1 MAYEWQ
7 DPNAELV
14 YGTRTLTEKK
24 RARPY
29 QFIESGTQ
37 PVAGFSGPGYYGSDF
52 GLTTPVHTT
61 QAINIP
67 GVRLGAGGRGT
78 PQQYTYNLPMYQAPA
93 QIGSSEYMERE
104 SGLMMSPHRR
114 AQKMAIPGATEGEFR
129 EYNVVTDPETGEISY
144 EKREGWD
151 AVSEEEAQR
160 WMGSYSARAKKKWR
174 DTAKTEA
181 LKEHTLRKQDYAK
194 WWNEKRY
201 AQLQD
206 LMGQHFKNQMGAMQ
220 GLGEAERS
228 DIMRGG
234 KALQES
240 ALQGAMQRGMAGT
253 TALSAMQRGAQSQ
266 TQQELA
272 RFYERQTQQRLGMQ
286 NALATQYM
294 NVIEGR
300 VDEYPSTY
308 ELAQIMHGA
317 FEGGAGQQQPSSSGG
332 QGMGMAGMALGAGL
346 GMAAAGAAG
355 GGAAGA
361 GMLGCL
367 CQIFMEGRHGDGTMD
382 WVVRKYRDEHINE
395 RNARGYYKMSEVIV
409 PLMRKSKLLKM
420 FFFLFFIQPC
430 FIWGRWY
437 YRDEIKK
444 RGEKLGFGGR
454 VGWIFGP
461 VKRFW
466 ERLCYYLGQDHP
478 YIRWNGELV

>member
-1 MAYEWQ
+1 MAFEWQ
-7 DPNAELV
+7 DPNAELI
-14 YGTRTLTEKK
+14 YGTGTTGKK
-24 RARPY
+24 GKSY
-29 QFIESGTQ
+29 QTIVSGTR
-37 PVAGFSGPGYYGSDF
+37 PVAGYSGEGYFAGDF
-52 GLTTPVHTT
+52 GLQTPVHTT

-78 PQQYTYNLPMYQAPA
+78 PQNFTYNLPMFEAPLE
-93 QIGSSEYMERE
+93 IGSSEYLQRE
-104 SGLMMSPHRR
+104 HGLTFAPYRT
-114 AQKMAIPGATEGEFR
+114 QYKWAIPGATEGEFR
-129 EYNVVTDPETGEISY
+129 EYDATTDPETGEISY
-144 EKREGWD
+144 EKREGWTTVSDED
-151 AVSEEEAQR
+151 ASA
-160 WMGSYSARAKKKWR
+160 WLGKYSSSTQKKARDR
-174 DTAKTEA
+174 AKTEA

-206 LMGQHFKNQMGAMQ
+206 LMAQHFRNQMGAMQ
-220 GLGEAERS
+220 GLGEAERA

-361 GMLGCL
+361 GLLGCL